1 MRGRHL
7 DQQSRTELPGVH
19 ADLQHGSAA
28 EAMGLAVTVGEAV
41 AERLAVLADH
51 GQVMGRG
58 ADLPG
63 TSGRGQGGGLLT
75 RPDNCPLTG

>member
-1 MRGRHL
+1 
-7 DQQSRTELPGVH
+7 
-19 ADLQHGSAA
+19 
-28 EAMGLAVTVGEAV
+28 MGLAVTVGEAV